1 MGVSPVRA
9 AVFLDR
15 DGVINQVT
23 VRDGVSYPP
32 ASVDECQLLPGV
44 CEACQ
49 MLRRA
54 GYVLI
59 VVTNQPDVVRGRQ
72 SREGVEGINAWVRR
86 MLPVHEILTC
96 YHDDADRCTCRKPKP
111 GLLLQAADRWMVDLH
126 RSVMIGDRWSDI
138 QAGRAAG
145 CTSMLIEQEYSHRD
159 RCQPDHIVA
168 DLLAAAHIILMRGAP
183 YEDSR

>member
-1 MGVSPVRA
+1 VRA

-23 VRDGVSYPP
+23 VRDGRPHPP
-32 ASVDECQLLPGV
+32 ASVDESELLPGV

-49 MLRRA
+49 MLLKT
-54 GYVLI
+54 GYLLI
-59 VVTNQPDVVRGRQ
+59 VVTNQPDVVRGCQ

-86 MLPVHEILTC
+86 MLPVDDVLTC

-145 CTSMLIEQEYSHRD
+145 CTSILIEKEYSRRE

-168 DLLAAAHIILMRGAP
+168 DLLAAAHIILMGGAP
-183 YEDSR
+183 YEDPS